1 MRDFPVIGLCM
12 YCAGLS
18 GIFQFTRYGGWRL
31 KGHRLVGLC
40 GLTPSPARDATIFL
54 IHRAATVLD
63 RLAKAKHIGAM
74 TDLKNIRNFS
84 IVAHIDHGKSTL
96 ADRLIQMT
104 GTVAERDMKAQL
116 LDAMDIERERG
127 ITIKANTVRIDYPA
141 KDGQHYVLNL
151 IDTPGHV
158 DFGYE
163 VSRSMQAVEGS
174 LLVVDATQGV
184 EAQTLANVYQA
195 IEADHEIVPVLNK
208 IDLPA
213 ADVDRVAEQI
223 EDVIGIDATDAVQ
236 ISAKTGIGIPDVLE
250 AIVQRLP
257 APEGNPEA
265 PLKAMLVDSYYDAY
279 LGVVVII
286 RVIDGKIRKGDR
298 IRMMKTGGA
307 YPVDRLGVFRPK
319 MENIDELGPGE
330 IGFITASIK
339 QVRDTRVGDT
349 ITHERKPCAEP
360 LPGFKPS
367 QPVVF
372 CGLFPVDS
380 AEFENLRDA
389 IEKLALND
397 ASFSYEME
405 TSAALGFG
413 FRCGFLGLL
422 HLEVIRDRLEREYD
436 IDLITTAPS
445 VIYHLHMKD
454 GTTVELHN
462 PADMPD
468 LTHVD
473 HIEEPRIK
481 ATILVPDEY
490 LGDVLKLCQD
500 RRGVQLDLTYA
511 GNRAMVVYDLPLN
524 EVVFDFYDRLK
535 SVTKGYASFDYQM
548 IGYQQDFLVKMQILV
563 NDEPVDALSVMV
575 HRDRAEARGR
585 AMCEKLKELIPR
597 HMFKIPI
604 QAAIGGR
611 VIARET
617 LAAMRKDVTAKCY
630 GGDAT
635 RKRKLLEKQKAGKK
649 KMRQFGK
656 VEIPQSAFI
665 NALKMDD

>member
-1 MRDFPVIGLCM
+1 MTAVEKK
-12 YCAGLS
+12 
-18 GIFQFTRYGGWRL
+18 T
-31 KGHRLVGLC
+31 
-40 GLTPSPARDATIFL
+40 
-54 IHRAATVLD
+54 
-63 RLAKAKHIGAM
+63 HIGIM
-74 TDLKNIRNFS
+74 TKVANIRNFS

-96 ADRLIQMT
+96 ADRLIQT
-104 GTVAERDMKAQL
+104 TSTVSDRDMREQL
-116 LDAMDIERERG
+116 LDSMDIERERG
-127 ITIKANTVRIDYPA
+127 ITIKANTVRIDYTA
-141 KDGQHYVLNL
+141 SDGEKYVLNL

-158 DFGYE
+158 DFAYE
-163 VSRSMQAVEGS
+163 VSRSMRAVEGS
-174 LLVVDATQGV
+174 LLVVDSTQGV

-195 IEADHEIVPVLNK
+195 IDADHEIVPVLNK

-213 ADVDRVAEQI
+213 SDCKRVAEQI
-223 EDVIGIDATDAVQ
+223 EDVIGLDASEAIEV
-236 ISAKTGIGIPDVLE
+236 SAKSGIGINETLE
-250 AIVQRLP
+250 AIVNKLP
-257 APEGNPEA
+257 APQGDADA
-265 PLKAMLVDSYYDAY
+265 PLKAMLVDSWNDAY
-279 LGVVVII
+279 LGVVVLVRIM
-286 RVIDGKIRKGDR
+286 DGKMQKGDR
-298 IRMMKTGGA
+298 IKMMSNGTLHSI
-307 YPVDRLGVFRPK
+307 DRIGVFKPQ
-319 MENIDELGPGE
+319 MENVDCLYTGE

-349 ITHERKPCAEP
+349 ITHDKGGVTTA

-380 AEFENLRDA
+380 SQFEDLRDA

-397 ASFSYEME
+397 ASFSFEME

-422 HLEVIRDRLEREYD
+422 HLEVIRDRIEREYD

-445 VIYHLHMKD
+445 VIYHVYSRD
-454 GTTVELHN
+454 GDMIELHN

-468 LTHVD
+468 LSKVD
-473 HIEEPRIK
+473 HLEEPRIK
-481 ATILVPDEY
+481 ATILVPDDY

-500 RRGVQLDLTYA
+500 RRGIQEDLTYA
-511 GNRAMVVYDLPLN
+511 GSRAMVIYDLPLN

-548 IGYQQDFLVKMQILV
+548 TGYRTDNLVKMQILV
-563 NDEPVDALSVMV
+563 NEEPVDALSVMV
-575 HRDRAEARGR
+575 HRDRSELRGR
-585 AMCEKLKELIPR
+585 AMCEKLKDLIPR

-604 QAAIGGR
+604 QAAIGGK

-617 LAAMRKDVTAKCY
+617 LAALRKDVTAKCY

-635 RKRKLLEKQKAGKK
+635 RKRKLLDKQKAGKK

-656 VEIPQSAFI
+656 VDIPQEAFI
-665 NALKMDD
+665 SALKMDG

>member
-1 MRDFPVIGLCM
+1 M
-12 YCAGLS
+12 
-18 GIFQFTRYGGWRL
+18 
-31 KGHRLVGLC
+31 
-40 GLTPSPARDATIFL
+40 
-54 IHRAATVLD
+54 
-63 RLAKAKHIGAM
+63 M
-74 TDLKNIRNFS
+74 TNVANIRNFS

-96 ADRLIQMT
+96 ADRLIQT
-104 GTVAERDMKAQL
+104 TSTVSDRDMKEQL
-116 LDAMDIERERG
+116 LDSMDIERERG
-127 ITIKANTVRIDYPA
+127 ITIKANTVRIDYIA
-141 KDGQHYVLNL
+141 SDGEKYVLNL

-158 DFGYE
+158 DFAYE
-163 VSRSMQAVEGS
+163 VSRSMRAVEGS
-174 LLVVDATQGV
+174 LLVVDSTQGV

-195 IEADHEIVPVLNK
+195 IDADHEIVPVLNK

-213 ADVDRVAEQI
+213 SDCKRVAEQI
-223 EDVIGIDATDAVQ
+223 EDVIGLDASEAIEV
-236 ISAKTGIGIPDVLE
+236 SAKSGIGINETLE
-250 AIVQRLP
+250 AIVNKLP
-257 APEGNPEA
+257 APQGDADA
-265 PLKAMLVDSYYDAY
+265 PLKAMLVDSWYDAY
-279 LGVVVII
+279 LGVVVLVRIM
-286 RVIDGKIRKGDR
+286 DGKMQKGDR
-298 IRMMKTGGA
+298 IKMMSNGTLHSI
-307 YPVDRLGVFRPK
+307 DRIGVFKPQ
-319 MENIDELGPGE
+319 MENVDCLYTGE

-349 ITHERKPCAEP
+349 ITNDKGGANTA

-380 AEFENLRDA
+380 SQFEDLRDA

-397 ASFSYEME
+397 ASFSFEME

-422 HLEVIRDRLEREYD
+422 HLEVIRDRIEREYD

-445 VIYHLHMKD
+445 VIYHVYSRD
-454 GTTVELHN
+454 GDMIELHN

-468 LTHVD
+468 LSKVD
-473 HIEEPRIK
+473 HLEEPRIK
-481 ATILVPDEY
+481 ATILVPDDY

-500 RRGVQLDLTYA
+500 RRGIQEDLTYA
-511 GNRAMVVYDLPLN
+511 GSRAMVIYDLPLN

-548 IGYQQDFLVKMQILV
+548 TGYRTDNLVKMQILV
-563 NDEPVDALSVMV
+563 NEEPVDALSVMV
-575 HRDRAEARGR
+575 HRDRSELRGR
-585 AMCEKLKELIPR
+585 AMCEKLKDLIPR

-604 QAAIGGR
+604 QAAIGGK

-617 LAAMRKDVTAKCY
+617 LAALRKDVTAKCY

-635 RKRKLLEKQKAGKK
+635 RKRKLLDKQKAGKK

-656 VEIPQSAFI
+656 VDIPQEAFI
-665 NALKMDD
+665 SALKMDG

>member
-1 MRDFPVIGLCM
+1 M
-12 YCAGLS
+12 
-18 GIFQFTRYGGWRL
+18 TN
-31 KGHRLVGLC
+31 
-40 GLTPSPARDATIFL
+40 
-54 IHRAATVLD
+54 
-63 RLAKAKHIGAM
+63 LA
-74 TDLKNIRNFS
+74 NIRNFS

-96 ADRLIQMT
+96 ADRLIQT
-104 GTVAERDMKAQL
+104 TSTVSDRDMKEQL
-116 LDAMDIERERG
+116 LDSMDIERERG
-127 ITIKANTVRIDYPA
+127 ITIKANTVRIDYIA
-141 KDGQHYVLNL
+141 KDGEKYVLNL

-158 DFGYE
+158 DFAYE
-163 VSRSMQAVEGS
+163 VSRSMRAVEGS
-174 LLVVDATQGV
+174 LLVVDSTQGV

-195 IEADHEIVPVLNK
+195 IDADHEIVPILNK

-213 ADVDRVAEQI
+213 SDCDRVAEQI
-223 EDVIGIDATDAVQ
+223 EDVIGIDASEAIKV
-236 ISAKTGIGIPDVLE
+236 SAKSGIGIEETLE
-250 AIVQRLP
+250 AIVNKLP
-257 APEGNPEA
+257 APVGDVEA
-265 PLKAMLVDSYYDAY
+265 PLKAMLVDSWYDAY
-279 LGVVVII
+279 LGVVVLVRIM
-286 RVIDGKIRKGDR
+286 DGKMQKGDR
-298 IRMMKTGGA
+298 IKMISNGTLHSI
-307 YPVDRLGVFRPK
+307 DRIGVFKPQ
-319 MENIDELGPGE
+319 MENVDCLYPGE

-349 ITHERKPCAEP
+349 ITHDKRGTDTA

-380 AEFENLRDA
+380 SQFEDLRDA

-397 ASFSYEME
+397 ASFSSEME

-422 HLEVIRDRLEREYD
+422 HLEVIRDRIEREFD

-445 VIYHLHMKD
+445 VIYHVYSRD
-454 GTTVELHN
+454 GEMIELHN

-468 LTHVD
+468 LSKVD
-473 HIEEPRIK
+473 HLEEPRIK
-481 ATILVPDEY
+481 ATILVPDDY

-500 RRGVQLDLTYA
+500 RRGIQEDLTYA
-511 GNRAMVVYDLPLN
+511 GSRAMVVYDLPLN

-548 IGYQQDFLVKMQILV
+548 TGYRTDNLVKMQILV
-563 NDEPVDALSVMV
+563 NEEPVDALSVMV
-575 HRDRAEARGR
+575 HRDRSEVRGR
-585 AMCEKLKELIPR
+585 AMCEKLKDLIPR

-604 QAAIGGR
+604 QAAIGGK

-617 LAAMRKDVTAKCY
+617 LAALRKDVTAKCY

-635 RKRKLLEKQKAGKK
+635 RKRKLLDKQKAGKK

-656 VEIPQSAFI
+656 VDIPQEAFI
-665 NALKMDD
+665 SALKMDG